1 MQRGTLASR
10 RNTCNP
16 DYSRQVTELLGS
28 HESVTGR

>member
-1 MQRGTLASR
+1 MQRGTLTSP

-16 DYSRQVTELLGS
+16 GYGRQITELLGS